1 MLKII
6 KRIILI
12 IIVILIIVVGKIY
25 LNYENTHLEV
35 SNFNVDASFLDKF
48 DGFTIAHISDFHNET
63 DKKLTDNLVNK
74 IKEAKPLRGGMLLV
88 TFTTGEK
95 RLYDTTVEAM

>member
-1 MLKII
+1 MYII
-6 KRIILI
+6 DGICYA
-12 IIVILIIVVGKIY
+12 G
-25 LNYENTHLEV
+25 N
-35 SNFNVDASFLDKF
+35 DAKD
-48 DGFTIAHISDFHNET
+48 I
-63 DKKLTDNLVNK
+63 K

>member
-35 SNFNVDASFLDKF
+35 SKYNVDITNLDKF
-48 DGFTIAHISDFHNET
+48 IALLISVIF
-63 DKKLTDNLVNK
+63 LYIVAAILLSSRK
-74 IKEAKPLRGGMLLV
+74 IL
-88 TFTTGEK
+88 
-95 RLYDTTVEAM
+95 

>member
-35 SNFNVDASFLDKF
+35 SKYNVDIVIKCTVA
-48 DGFTIAHISDFHNET
+48 TIGI
-63 DKKLTDNLVNK
+63 
-74 IKEAKPLRGGMLLV
+74 
-88 TFTTGEK
+88 
-95 RLYDTTVEAM
+95 